1 MDAAQER
8 KVLNLL
14 GLGVRGRLAV
24 VGVDRVRDA
33 VKSGAVRV
41 AVVAGDAS
49 ANSREK
55 VTRLLTARGV
65 PTLQVASAAVLGQA
79 AGKETTAVIGVVDVQ
94 LAKGILAAVGSV
106 REAQSGSRRKG

>member
-1 MDAAQER
+1 VQPAEER

-24 VGVDRVRDA
+24 VGVDRVREA

-41 AVVAGDAS
+41 AVVADDAS
-49 ANSREK
+49 VHSREK

-65 PTLQVASAAVLGQA
+65 TTLRIGSAAALGQA
-79 AGKETTAVIGVVDVQ
+79 AGKDTTAVIGVVDVQ
-94 LAKGILAAVGSV
+94 LARGILAAVGSV
-106 REAQSGSRRKG
+106 GEVRSGPRRNG

>member
-24 VGVDRVRDA
+24 VGVDRVREA
-33 VKSGAVRV
+33 VKKGTVRV
-41 AVVAGDAS
+41 AVVADDAS
-49 ANSREK
+49 VHSREK

-65 PTLQVASAAVLGQA
+65 SVLRIDSASVLGRA
-79 AGKETTAVIGVVDVQ
+79 AGKETTAVIGVVDAQ
-94 LAKGILAAVGSV
+94 LAKGVLAAAGS
-106 REAQSGSRRKG
+106 AGALQSGSRRKG